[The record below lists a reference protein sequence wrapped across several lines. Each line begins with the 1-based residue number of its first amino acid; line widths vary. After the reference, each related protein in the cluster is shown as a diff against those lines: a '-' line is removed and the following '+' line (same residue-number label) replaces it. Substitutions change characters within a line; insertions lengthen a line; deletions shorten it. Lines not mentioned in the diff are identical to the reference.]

1 MFNPRLRELRWDVAL
16 LEEYTVPSS
25 RAGPKY
31 RVTGQLPCP
40 KPTSGSL
47 LTPSPSSPGAS
58 SPLLHHLQSS
68 CCLTNIARGRGM
80 MIADLWF

>member
-31 RVTGQLPCP
+31 RVTGQPPCP
-40 KPTSGSL
+40 KPTCGSL
-47 LTPSPSSPGAS
+47 LTPSPSPPEQLLPHQHRQGQGNADCKPLVLAHGEAS
-58 SPLLHHLQSS
+58 
-68 CCLTNIARGRGM
+68 I
-80 MIADLWF
+80 